1 MIHFNTDDCL
11 NIPGHFGALGFMEGF
26 DDIFHENAE
35 KQYRKA
41 TEYILKYKEYFESE
55 FYIDDVDLYSMVH
68 RVLVKLYKDTEY
80 HKVVD
85 ININLLICLYLY
97 FKASYKRLVS
107 IHKLNLDKRAEAAAD
122 AVELYLWMEMDDEI
136 GTTEKFVD
144 DSIKRIFS
152 KK

>member
-97 FKASYKRLVS
+97 FKASYERLVS
-107 IHKLNLDKRAEAAAD
+107 IHKINLDKRAEAAAD

-136 GTTEKFVD
+136 DTTEKFVD
-144 DSIKRIFS
+144 DSVKRILS

>member
-1 MIHFNTDDCL
+1 MIQFYTDECL
-11 NIPGHFGALGFMEGF
+11 NNPGYFAALGFMEGI

-41 TEYILKYKEYFESE
+41 TEYILKNKEYFESD
-55 FYIDDVDLYSMVH
+55 FYIDDFDLYSMVH
-68 RVLVKLYKDTEY
+68 IVLVNLCKDTEY

-85 ININLLICLYLY
+85 ININLLISLYLY
-97 FKASYKRLVS
+97 FKASYARLVS
-107 IHKLNLDKRAEAAAD
+107 VYKINLDERAEVVGDAAA
-122 AVELYLWMEMDDEI
+122 LYVWMEQDNEI

-144 DSIKRIFS
+144 DSVKRILS